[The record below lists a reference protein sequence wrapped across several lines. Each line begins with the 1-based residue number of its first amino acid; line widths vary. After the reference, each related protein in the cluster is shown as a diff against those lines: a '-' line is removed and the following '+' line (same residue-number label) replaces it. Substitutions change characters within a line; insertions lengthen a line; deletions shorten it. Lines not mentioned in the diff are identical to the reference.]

1 MRLRVVWG
9 VGASLAVALS
19 SHSAWAG
26 PTKEECVEAH
36 SKGQDAKESGQLSLA
51 SKFFLTCAQASCP
64 PMIQGDCARFS
75 DELERIQP
83 TVSFAARDSNG
94 ADLPDTTVYVDGVL
108 TATRLDDGKPH
119 EIDPGRH
126 QVRFLNGGREST
138 VTVVVNQGEK
148 GRSVLATFQSP
159 NSSAATP
166 STPTPGASPGPAA
179 EAAPEPK
186 RPVFPLVVAG
196 AGAVILATGITL
208 TVVGVNKVPSNCTMS
223 PRECAAPPG
232 DPAFDQAKSGVN
244 MANLGIGLAAGGL
257 AVVTAGLIWYFSAPK
272 TMETGSLIVPW
283 ATANGGGVALT
294 GHL

>member
-1 MRLRVVWG
+1 MRTRVMWSVCTT
-9 VGASLAVALS
+9 LAVVLS

-51 SKFFLTCAQASCP
+51 SKLFLTCAQASCP
-64 PMIQGDCARFS
+64 ALIQGDCARFS
-75 DELERIQP
+75 DELEKIQP
-83 TVSFAARDSNG
+83 TVSFAARDSSG

-119 EIDPGRH
+119 EIDPGH
-126 QVRFLNGGREST
+126 HAVRFLNGGRETTLTIVIS
-138 VTVVVNQGEK
+138 QGEK

-159 NSSAATP
+159 NASAATP
-166 STPTPGASPGPAA
+166 TTATAAPNATA
-179 EAAPEPK
+179 EAGPEPK
-186 RPVFPLVVAG
+186 RPILPLVVAG
-196 AGAVILATGITL
+196 AGAVLLATGVTL
-208 TVVGVNKVPSNCTMS
+208 TVLGVNKVPSNCTMS

-244 MANLGIGLAAGGL
+244 MANVGIGLAAGGL
-257 AVVTAGLIWYFSAPK
+257 ATVTAGLIWYFSAPK
-272 TMETGSLIVPW
+272 TLEAGSLIVPW
-283 ATANGGGVALT
+283 ATANGGGLALT